1 MGEHPHRGVDVAP
14 NTTTASRM
22 SLRKI
27 PALVLA
33 CVSLAGFEC
42 VPQRNAEAYVALM
55 AGQKARP
62 LNGTFNNV
70 PVLHSNQPEIVTGP
84 GILVNTAA
92 GSAIAAESEPA
103 ASQCRP
109 HLQR

>member
-1 MGEHPHRGVDVAP
+1 
-14 NTTTASRM
+14 M
-22 SLRKI
+22 SLRQI
-27 PALVLA
+27 PILVLT

-70 PVLHSNQPEIVTGP
+70 PVLPVSYT
-84 GILVNTAA
+84 
-92 GSAIAAESEPA
+92 
-103 ASQCRP
+103 
-109 HLQR
+109 HLTLPTNREV